1 MRYLLL
7 TCLFCTGVMTQM
19 RIFFSIIILLCGLTA
34 FAQEKKIP
42 AGAAGNQL
50 RYGLELIAHTAVY
63 LGPKGKV
70 AHLTNGMNCQNC
82 HNYGGTKAFGLS
94 LKATAANYPKF
105 MTRTNEVLSIA
116 GRINGCMQ
124 RSLNGKTM
132 DTTSREMKAMIAYI
146 KWLGKGVPKGQKPAG
161 SGVLK
166 LTYMNKAADPLK
178 GKLVFIKKCQVC
190 HGADGQGQMTADKI
204 AYTFPPLW
212 GSHSYNDG
220 AGMYRVSNFAA
231 FVKSNMPFGTT
242 YKNPQLTD
250 EEAWNVAAFVNSQPR
265 PHFDQSADWHNIAK
279 KPIDYPFAPYA
290 DKFSERQ
297 HKFGPYQPI
306 VNAQKSATKK

>member
-1 MRYLLL
+1 
-7 TCLFCTGVMTQM
+7 M
-19 RIFFSIIILLCGLTA
+19 RIFFSVFILLGGLTVA
-34 FAQEKKIP
+34 AQDRKIP
-42 AGAAGNQL
+42 AGEAGNQL

-70 AHLTNGMNCQNC
+70 AHLTNGLNCQNC
-82 HNYGGTKAFGLS
+82 HNNAGTKNYGLS
-94 LKATAANYPKF
+94 LRATASNYPKF
-105 MTRTNEVLSIA
+105 MPRTNNVLSIA

-146 KWLGKGVPKGQKPAG
+146 KWLGEGVPKGQKPAG

-166 LTYMNKAADPLK
+166 LAYMNKAADPIK
-178 GKLVFIKKCQVC
+178 GKVVYIQKCQVC
-190 HGADGQGQMTADKI
+190 HGANGQGQMTADKI

-212 GSHSYNDG
+212 GNNSYNDG
-220 AGMYRVSNFAA
+220 AGMYRVTNFAA

-265 PHFDQSADWHNIAK
+265 PHFDQSRDWKNVSK
-279 KPIDYPFAPYA
+279 KPIDFPFAPYA
-290 DKFSERQ
+290 DSFSQQQ

-306 VNAQKSATKK
+306 VDAQKSNTKKS